1 MQNKDTNEES
11 DDLNLKLESSHP
23 QNIWNDD
30 IDDNIGDTC
39 PFIPITNK
47 LNTENFDLKN
57 GFIIQ
62 SCNTFDHKTQDF
74 KDYGFTISS
83 NSMIM
88 DEFEY

>member
-47 LNTENFDLKN
+47 LNTEIFYLKM
-57 GFIIQ
+57 
-62 SCNTFDHKTQDF
+62 
-74 KDYGFTISS
+74 ISS
-83 NSMIM
+83 FNHAIYSIIKHKILKVMVSQYHQIL
-88 DEFEY
+88 